1 MYVMEG
7 SSTNTL
13 SVRRT
18 YILLQ
23 TGGDNIMLSYA
34 YIILYGIIIL
44 YTIHTEAVT
53 RALHTPLCTG
63 YDAFRGPLNPRRSHL
78 SACVLF

>member
-44 YTIHTEAVT
+44 YAIHTEVVIYT
-53 RALHTPLCTG
+53 IMYRI
-63 YDAFRGPLNPRRSHL
+63 RRISRSL
-78 SACVLF
+78 EPPTIPFVCVRFILKV